1 MSKTHNFEKRIS
13 YIPIVAT
20 AVLGM
25 ALIIF
30 GIVLLVG

>member
-1 MSKTHNFEKRIS
+1 MSKSHNFEKIS

-30 GIVLLVG
+30 GIVMLVG